1 MFVDQRTWLWL
12 ASAVLMA
19 VLLYLLAPVL
29 TPFAVSALLAYLS
42 DPLVDRL
49 ERRFSRTTSVVIV
62 FAGLLLLAASL
73 LAIVI
78 PTLFHQAQDLPELFH
93 FLEGWLNGT
102 ALPYLRN
109 EFGLNIDALS
119 PGQIFESAKA
129 HLQDIGKIA
138 KTIFASVGKGSAFL
152 LTWAANLVLI
162 PVLTFYLLRDWD
174 VLVNRVYE
182 LLPRPIAPTAAKLV
196 RESDEVLG
204 AFLRGQVSVMLALGL
219 LYGLGLSICG
229 IRFGLLIGFAAGMLS
244 FVPYLG
250 PALGIVA
257 GALAAL
263 ASPGDPWI
271 NLLLVAIVFGSG
283 QMIESFVL
291 TPRLVGDK
299 IGLHPVAVIFAVM
312 AGGALFGFFGVLL
325 ALPVAAVILVVLKH
339 AHERYL
345 QSDLYGAT
353 PNASTADL
361 ATAAGTDRNTDT
373 SAPSAPASNESQL
386 S

>member
-12 ASAVLMA
+12 ASAVLLA
-19 VLLYLLAPVL
+19 ILLYLLAPVL

-49 ERRFSRTTSVVIV
+49 EKRFSRTTSVVIV
-62 FAGLLLLAASL
+62 FAGLLLLAGSL

-78 PTLFHQAQDLPELFH
+78 PTLFNQAQELPELLH
-93 FLEGWLNGT
+93 ALELWLNGT
-102 ALPYLRN
+102 ALPYLRS
-109 EFGLNIDALS
+109 EFGISVDALS

-129 HLQDIGKIA
+129 HLKDIGNIA
-138 KTIFASVGKGSAFL
+138 KTVFASVGKGSAFL

-174 VLVNRVYE
+174 LLVARVYE
-182 LLPRPIAPTAAKLV
+182 LLPRPLAPTVAKLV
-196 RESDEVLG
+196 RESDDVLG

-219 LYGLGLSICG
+219 LYGLGLSVCG
-229 IRFGLLIGFAAGMLS
+229 IRFGLLIGFGAGMLS

-250 PALGIVA
+250 PAIGILA

-291 TPRLVGDK
+291 TPRLVGDR
-299 IGLHPVAVIFAVM
+299 IGLHPVAVIFSVM

-339 AHERYL
+339 GHERYL
-345 QSDLYGAT
+345 ASDLYGANPDSGT
-353 PNASTADL
+353 STTANEP
-361 ATAAGTDRNTDT
+361 TAAVVDT
-373 SAPSAPASNESQL
+373 TPVTAPASNESQL